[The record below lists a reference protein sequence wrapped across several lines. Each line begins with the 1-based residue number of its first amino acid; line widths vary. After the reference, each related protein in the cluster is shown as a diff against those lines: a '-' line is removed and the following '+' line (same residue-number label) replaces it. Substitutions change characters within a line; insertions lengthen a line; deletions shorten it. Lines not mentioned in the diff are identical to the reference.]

1 MKKTDVSGFGI
12 TENIWLGSILSLS
25 FVVITFTVWCL
36 SHGITTMFPNLYYI
50 LIIIIAYHYRKT
62 GFFLVL
68 LISLAYLVLVIL
80 FTHDLLPLEE
90 AIAHIIIFIIIGAMI
105 AYLSETIVRS
115 WDTIHAKSQIQQS
128 IIQNANVLLVVLDSG
143 GRILQWNTAAEEMS
157 GYAAQEVVGK
167 NDIWKYLY
175 PDAAYRKTITGTI
188 TRVIG
193 ANNFFENFETVI
205 RTKSGGQKTIS
216 WNTRAIPG
224 EEGRPSGFVAIGIDV
239 TARKKL
245 EEELT
250 SVAHG
255 WESTFDATSD
265 GICLIGADQKIQ
277 RCNRQ
282 MRMILGDI
290 PMGQIVGRSCFEVVH
305 ETAGPIADC
314 PFVTAKK
321 TLRRTSSEV
330 NLGNNWFEMTA
341 DPILDSTGTFTG
353 IVHIMRDI
361 TERKQAVEALRESEK
376 KYRTLFENMLE
387 GFAYCRMIY
396 DEIGMPSDWVYLD
409 VNRAFEH
416 LTGLKEITGKRVLEA
431 IPDIRELSPEL
442 FDTYGRVAST
452 GIPETFEIDFKP
464 LGMWLRVS
472 VFSPQKGYFVAAFE
486 DITERKRAEEALRLS
501 EEKFRDIFD
510 MINDA
515 IHIHEIGPDGRPG
528 KFIEVNEVACRM
540 LQYTREELLEHGPL
554 DFVTGYHSRPTEEI
568 FGELL
573 SNGHAIFETEQRRK
587 DGTIVPVEVNTHV
600 VSLQGKRVVV
610 AVVRDIT
617 ERKRAEEALR
627 DSRQILEGVLNAIPV
642 RVFWKDKELT
652 YLGCNTPFAR
662 DAGFERPEEVIGK
675 DDYSMGWRD
684 QAEIYRADDRAVIE
698 SGKPKLMIE
707 EPQTTPAGETIY
719 LLTNKMPLLDARGD
733 TIGLLGTYLDITER
747 KRAEKA
753 LHDSRQILE
762 GVLNTIPARVF
773 WKNKELTYLG
783 CNTPFARDA
792 GFERPEDVIGKDDYS
807 MGWRDQAE
815 LYRADDRAVIESG
828 KPKLMIEE
836 PQTTPAGETIYI
848 LTSKMPLLDARGDT
862 IGVLGTY
869 LDITER
875 KRAEEALRESEERY
889 RILAEESPD
898 QIFIIGRDDT
908 MLYVNSAAMKLFR
921 LPYDQIIGKPRK
933 DLFPPQIYDALGLSL
948 KKVFETGA
956 SVRTEETIQFGRE
969 ELWIDTNLVPLKDKE
984 GNVNSALGIA
994 RDITERKHM
1003 EQTLR
1008 ESRQL
1013 FSDII
1018 SFLPDPTFVIDVKG
1032 NVLAWN
1038 RAIEQLSRV
1047 HAADI
1052 IGKGDHEYSL
1062 WQYGKRRPTLINLV
1076 QDPDQDYARA
1086 GYRGIIRD
1094 GQTVMAESDLI
1105 RSGKMISLSLVASP
1119 LVDAEGKIIGA
1130 IESMRDITRT
1140 KETEAEL
1147 AHINAHL
1154 ETLVKERTGELEE
1167 EVTQRRNA
1175 EQKVRDTL
1183 RHTRNVIEANPDLM
1197 VILDAQGIIRDVNA
1211 TAEQMTGLPRE
1222 KLIGTAS
1229 NLYLT
1234 GDINAEKNFARL
1246 LHEGFLTDIAY
1257 DILHLDGR
1265 ITPIISNTR
1274 VQRDEAGN
1282 VEYIITAAHDIT
1294 QQKKD
1299 AEILKASLD
1308 EKITLLRE
1316 VHHRVKNNLQ
1326 IIISLNNL
1334 QLREIDDPQ
1343 LKKFLNETK
1352 DRVRAM
1358 SLVHEKLYQSE
1369 SLSHID
1375 LADYLRFL
1383 SSQLFSSY
1391 RTDTRRVKLV
1401 LEIGKS
1407 TIDINLAIP
1416 LGLIVNELVSN
1427 ALKYAFPGDRAGTL
1441 LISGGIEDHLLTISV
1456 KDDGIGMP
1464 PGYDWKNATSLGLRL
1479 VNILTEQI
1487 DGAIRV
1493 IEDQGTTFIITVRLK
1508 PYVGDQT

>member
-12 TENIWLGSILSLS
+12 TDNIWLGSILALS

-36 SHGITTMFPNLYYI
+36 SHGITTIFPNLYYI

-68 LISLAYLVLVIL
+68 LISFAYLALVIL

-90 AIAHIIIFIIIGAMI
+90 AMVHIIIFIIIGAMI

-115 WDTIHAKSQIQQS
+115 WDTIHSKSQILES
-128 IIQNANVLLVVLDSG
+128 IIQNANVLLVVLDPR

-175 PDAAYRKTITGTI
+175 PNAEYRKTVTGTI

-193 ANNFFENFETVI
+193 VNNFFENFETVI

-224 EEGRPSGFVAIGIDV
+224 EQDRPSGFVAIGIDV

-245 EEELT
+245 EEDLT

-282 MRMILGDI
+282 MNVILGDV
-290 PMGQIVGRSCFEVVH
+290 PMEQIVGRSCFEVVH

-330 NLGNNWFEMTA
+330 YLGNHWFEMTA

-387 GFAYCRMIY
+387 GFAYCRMMY
-396 DEIGMPSDWVYLD
+396 DDMGRPSDWVYLD
-409 VNRAFEH
+409 VNRAFER

-431 IPDIRELSPEL
+431 IPDIRELSPEF
-442 FDTYGRVAST
+442 FDTYGRVAAT

-472 VFSPQKGYFVAAFE
+472 VFSPEIGYFVAVFE
-486 DITERKRAEEALRLS
+486 DITERKRTEEALRES
-501 EEKFRDIFD
+501 EEKFRGIFD

-515 IHIHEIGPDGRPG
+515 IHIHEIGPDGKPG

-540 LQYTREELLEHGPL
+540 LQYTREELLERGPL
-554 DFVTGYHSRPTEEI
+554 DFVTGYHSRPMEEI

-573 SNGHAIFETEQRRK
+573 STGHAIFETEHRRK
-587 DGTIVPVEVNTHV
+587 DGTIIPVEVNTHV
-600 VSLQGKRVVV
+600 VSLLGKRVVV

-617 ERKRAEEALR
+617 ERRQVEETIR
-627 DSRQILEGVLNAIPV
+627 ESRQILEGILNAIPV
-642 RVFWKDKELT
+642 
-652 YLGCNTPFAR
+652 
-662 DAGFERPEEVIGK
+662 
-675 DDYSMGWRD
+675 
-684 QAEIYRADDRAVIE
+684 
-698 SGKPKLMIE
+698 
-707 EPQTTPAGETIY
+707 
-719 LLTNKMPLLDARGD
+719 
-733 TIGLLGTYLDITER
+733 
-747 KRAEKA
+747 
-753 LHDSRQILE
+753 
-762 GVLNTIPARVF
+762 RVF

-783 CNTPFARDA
+783 CNIPFARDA
-792 GFERPEDVIGKDDYS
+792 GFEKPEDIIGKDDYS

-828 KPKLMIEE
+828 RSKLMIEE
-836 PQTTPAGETIYI
+836 PQTTPAGETIYL
-848 LTSKMPLLDARGDT
+848 LTSKLPLLDTRGYA

-875 KRAEEALRESEERY
+875 KRVEETLRESEERY

-898 QIFIIGRDDT
+898 QIFINGRDDT
-908 MLYVNSAAMKLFR
+908 MLYVNSAALKLFR
-921 LPYDQIIGKPRK
+921 LPYDQVIGKPRK
-933 DLFPPQIYDALGLSL
+933 DLFPPQIYDTLGLSL

-956 SVRTEETIQFGRE
+956 SFRTEETIQFGKE

-984 GNVNSALGIA
+984 GNVTSVLGIA

-1018 SFLPDPTFVIDVKG
+1018 SFLPDPTFVIDAEGK
-1032 NVLAWN
+1032 VLAWN
-1038 RAIEQLSRV
+1038 RALEQLSGV
-1047 HAADI
+1047 KSADI
-1052 IGKGDHEYSL
+1052 TGKGDYEYSF
-1062 WQYGKRRPTLINLV
+1062 WMDGKQHPILINLV

-1086 GYRGIIRD
+1086 DYRGIIRD
-1094 GQTVMAESDLI
+1094 GQTVMAETDLI
-1105 RSGKMISLSLVASP
+1105 RSGKKISLSLVASP
-1119 LVDAEGKIIGA
+1119 LLDAEGKIIGA
-1130 IESMRDITRT
+1130 IESMRDITRI

-1154 ETLVKERTGELEE
+1154 ETLVKERTHALEE
-1167 EVTQRRNA
+1167 ETIQRRNA
-1175 EQKVRDTL
+1175 EQKVKDTL
-1183 RHTRNVIEANPDLM
+1183 RYTRNVIETNPDLM
-1197 VILDAQGIIRDVNA
+1197 VILDAEGIIQDVNA

-1222 KLIGTAS
+1222 NLIGTS
-1229 NLYLT
+1229 YNLYLIANQNT
-1234 GDINAEKNFARL
+1234 EENNAEENFARL
-1246 LHEGFLTDIAY
+1246 LREGSLTDIPY
-1257 DILHLDGR
+1257 DVRHIDGR
-1265 ITPIISNTR
+1265 ITPILSNSR
-1274 VQRDEAGN
+1274 VQRDEAGA

-1294 QQKKD
+1294 HLKKD
-1299 AEILKASLD
+1299 AEVIKASLD
-1308 EKITLLRE
+1308 EKIILLRE

-1334 QLREIDDPQ
+1334 QLRHIEDPQ
-1343 LKKFLNETK
+1343 LKLFLSETK
-1352 DRVRAM
+1352 NRIRAM

-1375 LADYLRFL
+1375 LAEYLRFL
-1383 SSQLFSSY
+1383 ASQLFSYYS
-1391 RTDTRRVKLV
+1391 TDSRRVKLV
-1401 LEIGKS
+1401 VEIGKA
-1407 TIDINLAIP
+1407 TIDINTAIP
-1416 LGLIVNELVSN
+1416 IGLIVNELVSN
-1427 ALKYAFPGDRAGTL
+1427 ALKYAFPGDRNGTL
-1441 LISGGIEDHLLTISV
+1441 VISGGLKDYFLTIAV
-1456 KDDGIGMP
+1456 KDDGVGMP
-1464 PGYDWKNATSLGLRL
+1464 PGYDWKNATTLGLRL
-1479 VNILTEQI
+1479 VNILADQI
-1487 DGAIRV
+1487 DGTITV
-1493 IEDQGTTFIITVRLK
+1493 SEDQGTTFIITVREK
-1508 PYVGDQT
+1508 P